1 MTGSGGIKFDQLT
14 SAAPLSVNY
23 ATCPAVKNTLG
34 SVDNVTP
41 GNSYLSPLAHARLA
55 ALFPS
60 KPAALAD
67 LACSSSRIG
76 TLLLSVS
83 SSPPAKKLEGR

>member
-41 GNSYLSPLAHARLA
+41 GNSYVVSTGSCQAGSTISIEASSTGGLGLQFFEDWNPSP
-55 ALFPS
+55 
-60 KPAALAD
+60 
-67 LACSSSRIG
+67 IG
-76 TLLLSVS
+76 VFITSC
-83 SSPPAKKLEGR
+83 